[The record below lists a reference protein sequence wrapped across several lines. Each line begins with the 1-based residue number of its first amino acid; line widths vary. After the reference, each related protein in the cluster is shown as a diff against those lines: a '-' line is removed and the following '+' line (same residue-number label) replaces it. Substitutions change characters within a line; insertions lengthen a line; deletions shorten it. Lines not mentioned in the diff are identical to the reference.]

1 MLKYYDLRI
10 LYHVG
15 KATVVADVLC
25 RLSIGSTSHVEEEKR
40 EFTKYVHRLESLG
53 VRLMDSTKGGAVV
66 MNGAELSLVERSK
79 SVIPFF

>member
-1 MLKYYDLRI
+1 MSI
-10 LYHVG
+10 LYHPC
-15 KATVVADVLC
+15 KANIVVDALI